1 MASNTNINITQ
12 LDFSSIK
19 SNFITY
25 LQSQNT
31 FKDYNFE
38 GSAMSVLLDVLAY
51 NTQYNAYYLNMVANE
66 MFLDSSLQRSS
77 VVSHAKLLNYTPKSA
92 IAPSAEISLTFSGTA
107 NAAFTLPKFTSF
119 TSEAID
125 GVNYNFVT
133 VDAETVNATN
143 NTATFNNV
151 TIKQGIPASY
161 RYTVNSTSN
170 PSYTFQIPDATIDT
184 TTIEVSVQVSS
195 TNSSSTVYNSASN
208 YLTLDSTSAVYFL
221 QESLNGN
228 YEIYFGD
235 GVLGKLL
242 SDGNIVN
249 ISYVATDGTMA
260 AGANNF
266 VLMDSISGY
275 TTLQIFPVVPASD
288 GGSKEGID
296 SIKFQAP
303 KAFSA
308 QGRAVS
314 KNDYITAIQQNTL
327 GYSFDAVNVWGG
339 EENIPV
345 VYGQVFVCLKP
356 AGSYSL
362 TQTQKQRL
370 VAEVIKPISVLT
382 VVPTIVDP
390 DYTYIQVNASVYYM
404 AENTNQTVAQLTSGV
419 TSAIQTWGNSALNTF
434 NSTFNSYDLLSTIQ
448 NYNQSIVSSEFNVKL
463 QKKILPNLGGSTTY
477 KLYYNTPIEIGKFG
491 SGITSYP
498 DLQYRDPTNLTTIID
513 GIYIEEVPSSTY
525 GVDTIDV
532 INPGYGY
539 QSTPTV
545 TILGDGSGATATA
558 SIVNGV
564 ISKITVINSGNNYTQ
579 AIATITPASGDTTGQ
594 LGAVVVNLQGR
605 FGTLRTYYNN
615 ASQVKTIFDSNI
627 GTIDYLNGIITLES
641 FNPYGVNEPLGQLT
655 ISVTPTTNII
665 SSSYNRIITID
676 PYDSNAIKVSVT
688 AKWYQTAIKPQ
699 Y

>member
-1 MASNTNINITQ
+1 
-12 LDFSSIK
+12 
-19 SNFITY
+19 
-25 LQSQNT
+25 
-31 FKDYNFE
+31 
-38 GSAMSVLLDVLAY
+38 MSVLLDVLAY

-92 IAPSAEISLTFSGTA
+92 IAPSAEISLTFNGTA
-107 NAAFTLPKFTSF
+107 NAAFTLPKFTNF

-133 VDAETVNATN
+133 VDAKTVNATN
-143 NTATFNNV
+143 STATFNDV
-151 TIKQGIPASY
+151 IIKQGIPASY
-161 RYTVNSTSN
+161 RYTVNSTAN
-170 PSYTFQIPDATIDT
+170 PTYKFEIPDATIDT

-208 YLTLDSTSAVYFL
+208 YLTLDSTSTVYFL

-249 ISYVATDGTMA
+249 ISYVATDGTLS

-266 VLMDSISGY
+266 VLMDSIPGY
-275 TTLQIFPVVPASD
+275 TTLQIFPVAEASD

-339 EENIPV
+339 EENSPV

-356 AGSYSL
+356 AGSYNL

-370 VAEVIKPISVLT
+370 IVEVIKPISVLT

-390 DYTYIQVNASVYYM
+390 DYTYIQVNASVFYS
-404 AENTNQTVAQLTSGV
+404 AENTNQTAAQLSSGIS
-419 TSAIQTWGNSALNTF
+419 SAIQTWGNGALNTF

-448 NYNQSIVSSEFNVKL
+448 NYNQSIISSEFNVKL
-463 QKKILPNLGGSTTY
+463 QKKILPNLSGSTTY

-498 DLQYRDPTNLTTIID
+498 DLQYRDPTNLSTIID

-525 GVDTIDV
+525 GIDTIDV

-539 QSTPTV
+539 QSTPIV
-545 TILGDGSGATATA
+545 TILGDGSGATVTA
-558 SIVNGV
+558 SIVNGS
-564 ISKITVINSGNNYTQ
+564 ISKITVVNSGNNYTQ

-615 ASQVKTIFDSNI
+615 ASQVKTIFNSNI
-627 GTIDYLNGIITLES
+627 GTVDYQNGIITLNS
-641 FNPYGVNEPLGQLT
+641 FNPYGVNDPLGQLT

-676 PYDSNAIKVSVT
+676 PFDTNAIKVSVT
-688 AKWYQTAIKPQ
+688 AKTST
-699 Y
+699 

>member
-688 AKWYQTAIKPQ
+688 AK
-699 Y
+699 